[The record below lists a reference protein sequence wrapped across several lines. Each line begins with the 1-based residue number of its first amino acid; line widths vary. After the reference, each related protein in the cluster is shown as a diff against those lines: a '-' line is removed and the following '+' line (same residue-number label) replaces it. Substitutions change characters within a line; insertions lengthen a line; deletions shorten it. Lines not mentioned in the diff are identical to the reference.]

1 MAVTR
6 ERFEQGMTYQQ
17 YRDQMTRNKERFEQ
31 NEKTIQFAADD
42 LAAFTKLA
50 RPLNVVAIAEDWCG
64 DVIANLPILGRLA
77 EQSGKL
83 NVRVFL
89 RDQNDDLM
97 QQYLNRGEY
106 KSIPVFAFF
115 DEGFKEIGN
124 FKERPDSVTELRA
137 RRRTEIYQSDPAF
150 GDPSAPMD
158 QLPEDVRTR
167 LQGEMQKLRDD
178 TTSFANAE
186 VVKALR
192 AIVEKA
198 G

>member
-1 MAVTR
+1 
-6 ERFEQGMTYQQ
+6 
-17 YRDQMTRNKERFEQ
+17 MTRNKERFEQ
-31 NEKTIQFAADD
+31 NEKTIQIAADD
-42 LAAFTKLA
+42 LVAFKKLA
-50 RPLNVVAIAEDWCG
+50 GPLNVVAIAEDWCG
-64 DVIANLPILGRLA
+64 DVIANLPILGQLA
-77 EQSGKL
+77 EQSGRL

-106 KSIPVFAFF
+106 KSIPVFVFF
-115 DEGFKEIGN
+115 DESFKEVGN
-124 FKERPDSVTELRA
+124 FKERPESVTELRA

-167 LQGEMQKLRDD
+167 LQGDMQKMRDD

-192 AIVEKA
+192 TIVEKA